1 MAQEA
6 QKVIQHTDSTL
17 FYTDNDGRF
26 YHVLNTFLFFPLY
39 VKKIFYLFLS
49 NAFLINELKYSGS
62 VFLHALYVLC

>member
-26 YHVLNTFLFFPLY
+26 YHVLNTFLFFSTLRL
-39 VKKIFYLFLS
+39 KKYFIYFCPTLF
-49 NAFLINELKYSGS
+49 
-62 VFLHALYVLC
+62 